1 MEWAEIHGNY
11 YGTPR
16 RQVEELL
23 ARGRDVILEI
33 DVQGGLQVQKIMGS
47 RCILIFI
54 VPPSE
59 EELFRRLKT
68 RNREKDEEIALRL
81 KPPSGK

>member
-1 MEWAEIHGNY
+1 MGGNSWK
-11 YGTPR
+11 
-16 RQVEELL
+16 LL
-23 ARGRDVILEI
+23 WHSQAAGGGAFGPGPDVILEI